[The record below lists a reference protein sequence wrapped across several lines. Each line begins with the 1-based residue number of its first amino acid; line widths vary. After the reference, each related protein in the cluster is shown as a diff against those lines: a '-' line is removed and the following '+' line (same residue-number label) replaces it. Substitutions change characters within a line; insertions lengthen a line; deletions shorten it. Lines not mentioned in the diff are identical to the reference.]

1 MRIADRIV
9 EIRSAVQR
17 ARRNGS
23 TVGLVPT
30 MGALHA
36 GHVSL
41 IERAAAVDDFV
52 VVSVF
57 VNPTQFGPAEDFD
70 AYPRRLQEDASIAA
84 EHGAHLVFAPTV
96 EEMYPAGA
104 STFVEVEGL
113 TANLCGAFRPGHF
126 RGVTTVVSKLFNI
139 VAPDRAYFGEKDYQQ
154 MLVIRKMVR
163 DMHMPVE
170 VVACPTV
177 READGLAMS
186 SRNSYLSAE
195 QRAAAPALRRGLV
208 AGEQVVKQGGTGSEA
223 VQAVIAQIAT
233 EPILK
238 VQYVEA
244 VDPETLARPDHS
256 GPPMLLAAAVFA
268 GDTRLIDNIVV
279 EG

>member
-1 MRIADRIV
+1 
-9 EIRSAVQR
+9 
-17 ARRNGS
+17 
-23 TVGLVPT
+23 

-52 VVSVF
+52 VVSIF

-70 AYPRRLQEDASIAA
+70 AYPRRLEEDASTAA
-84 EHGAHLVFAPTV
+84 ENGAHLVFAPTV
-96 EEMYPAGA
+96 EEMYPHGA
-104 STFVEVEGL
+104 STFVDVECL
-113 TANLCGAFRPGHF
+113 TANLCGGFRPGHF
-126 RGVTTVVSKLFNI
+126 RGVTTVVGKLFNI

-186 SRNSYLSAE
+186 SRNVYLSAE
-195 QRAAAPALRRGLV
+195 QRAAAPALRRGLL
-208 AGEQVVKQGGTGSEA
+208 AGEQVVKQGGSAAEA
-223 VQAVIAQIAT
+223 VQAVIAQVAT

-244 VDPETLARPDHS
+244 VDPETLARPDHN
-256 GPPMLLAAAVFA
+256 GPPMLLAAAIFA
-268 GDTRLIDNIVV
+268 GDTRLIDNTVV

>member
-1 MRIADRIV
+1 
-9 EIRSAVQR
+9 
-17 ARRNGS
+17 
-23 TVGLVPT
+23 

-84 EHGAHLVFAPTV
+84 EHGAHLVFAPAV
-96 EEMYPAGA
+96 EEMYPVGA
-104 STFVEVEGL
+104 STFVEVGGL

-154 MLVIRKMVR
+154 MLVIKGMVR

-170 VVACPTV
+170 IVGCPTV

-186 SRNSYLSAE
+186 SRNAYLSAE
-195 QRAAAPALRRGLV
+195 ERAAAPAIRAGLLAGAQIVSRG
-208 AGEQVVKQGGTGSEA
+208 GSAAEA
-223 VQAVIAQIAT
+223 VQAAIAHIAT
-233 EPILK
+233 QPLLK
-238 VQYVEA
+238 VQYLEA
-244 VDPETLARPDHS
+244 VDPETLARPNHN

-268 GDTRLIDNIVV
+268 GDTRLIDNIAV
-279 EG
+279 ED

>member
-17 ARRNGS
+17 ARGNGS

-126 RGVTTVVSKLFNI
+126 RGVTTVVGKLFNI

-154 MLVIRKMVR
+154 MLVIRKMAR

-223 VQAVIAQIAT
+223 VQAVIGQIAT

>member
-1 MRIADRIV
+1 
-9 EIRSAVQR
+9 
-17 ARRNGS
+17 
-23 TVGLVPT
+23 

-36 GHVSL
+36 GHASL

-96 EEMYPAGA
+96 EEMYPPGA

-113 TANLCGAFRPGHF
+113 TANLCGAVRPGHF
-126 RGVTTVVSKLFNI
+126 RGVTTVVGKLFNI

-154 MLVIRKMVR
+154 MLVISKMVR

-177 READGLAMS
+177 RETDGLAMS
-186 SRNSYLSAE
+186 SRNAYLTAE
-195 QRAAAPALRRGLV
+195 QRAAAPAIRRGLL
-208 AGEQVVKQGGTGSEA
+208 AGERVVKQGGSASEA
-223 VQAVIAQIAT
+223 VQTAIAQIAT

-244 VDPETLARPDHS
+244 VDPETLTRPDHN
-256 GPPMLLAAAVFA
+256 GAPMLLAAAVFA

>member
-1 MRIADRIV
+1 MRIADRVV
-9 EIRSAVQR
+9 EVKSAVQR

-84 EHGAHLVFAPTV
+84 ENGAHLVFAPTV
-96 EEMYPAGA
+96 EEIYPAGA
-104 STFVEVEGL
+104 STFVDVEGL
-113 TANLCGAFRPGHF
+113 TANLCGSFRPGHF

-154 MLVIRKMVR
+154 MLVIKRMVH

-186 SRNSYLSAE
+186 SRNAYLSAE
-195 QRAAAPALRRGLV
+195 QRSAAPAIRRGLL
-208 AGEQVVKQGGTGSEA
+208 AGEQVVKRGGSAAEA
-223 VQAVIAQIAT
+223 VQAVIAQVAT

-244 VDPETLARPDHS
+244 VDPETLTRPDHS

>member
-9 EIRSAVQR
+9 EVKSAVQR
-17 ARRNGS
+17 ARRNGN

-70 AYPRRLQEDASIAA
+70 AYPRRLEEDASIAA
-84 EHGAHLVFAPTV
+84 EKGAHLAFAPTV
-96 EEMYPAGA
+96 EEMYPPGA
-104 STFVEVEGL
+104 STFVDVEGL

-126 RGVTTVVSKLFNI
+126 RGVTTVVGKLFNI

-170 VVACPTV
+170 VMACPTV

-186 SRNSYLSAE
+186 SRNAYLSAE
-195 QRAAAPALRRGLV
+195 QRAAAPAIRRGLL
-208 AGEQVVKQGGTGSEA
+208 AGEQVVRQGGSGAEA
-223 VQAVIAQIAT
+223 VQAVIAQVAT

-244 VDPETLARPDHS
+244 VDPETLTRPAHN
-256 GPPMLLAAAVFA
+256 GAPMLLAAAVFA
-268 GDTRLIDNIVV
+268 GDTRLIDNILV

>member
-9 EIRSAVQR
+9 EVRSAVHR

-41 IERAAAVDDFV
+41 IERAAALDDFV

-70 AYPRRLQEDASIAA
+70 AYPRRLEEDASIAA
-84 EHGAHLVFAPTV
+84 ENGARLVFAPTV
-96 EEMYPAGA
+96 EEMYPPGA
-104 STFVEVEGL
+104 STFVDVEGL

-126 RGVTTVVSKLFNI
+126 RGVTTVVGKLFNI

-154 MLVIRKMVR
+154 MLVIKKMVH

-186 SRNSYLSAE
+186 SRNAYLSTE
-195 QRAAAPALRRGLV
+195 QRAAAPALRRGLL
-208 AGEQVVKQGGTGSEA
+208 AGEQVVKQGGSAAEA
-223 VQAVIAQIAT
+223 VQAVIAQVAT

-244 VDPETLARPDHS
+244 VDPETLARPNHN
-256 GPPMLLAAAVFA
+256 GPPMLLAAAIFA
-268 GDTRLIDNIVV
+268 GDTRLIDNTVV

>member
-1 MRIADRIV
+1 MRIADRVV
-9 EIRSAVQR
+9 EVKSAVQR

-41 IERAAAVDDFV
+41 IERAAAVGDFV

-70 AYPRRLQEDASIAA
+70 AYPRRLEEDASIAA
-84 EHGAHLVFAPTV
+84 ENGAHLVFAPTV

-104 STFVEVEGL
+104 STFVDVEGL
-113 TANLCGAFRPGHF
+113 TANLCGSFRPGHF
-126 RGVTTVVSKLFNI
+126 RGVTTIVSKLFNI

-154 MLVIRKMVR
+154 MLVIERMVR

-186 SRNSYLSAE
+186 SRNAYLSAE
-195 QRAAAPALRRGLV
+195 QRAAAPAIRRGLL
-208 AGEQVVKQGGTGSEA
+208 AGEQVVRRGGSAAEA
-223 VQAVIAQIAT
+223 VQAVIAQVAM
-233 EPILK
+233 EPILR

-244 VDPETLARPDHS
+244 VDPETLTQPDHS

-268 GDTRLIDNIVV
+268 GDTRLIDNTVV
-279 EG
+279 ES